1 MATKII
7 ALDAGHGLYTSG
19 KQTADKKYKEWT
31 LNDNVRDYV
40 VEYLSEY
47 DCEFIFPDKNE
58 GKTDES
64 LASRVAYY
72 KSKGAQVV
80 VSIHHNAYKG
90 VWGTATGTEV
100 YVDRNST
107 AADRELANLIAPK
120 LAKYT
125 GLKNRGVKKENWAV
139 INQNTIPAVLTE
151 GGFMDNKNDYKVI
164 TSEAGQ
170 KGYAKAIAESLII
183 FLDLKKKSVVETPK
197 QTNTTVSVNG
207 TFKVKFLEDMNVRK
221 GAGTNY
227 KIVTEAKEGYV
238 YTITKTKKLKDG
250 TPWGKL
256 LSGAGWVCIAD
267 KYCKRV

>member
-31 LNDNVRDYV
+31 LNDKVRDKIV
-40 VEYLSEY
+40 KRLSDY
-47 DCEFIFPDKNE
+47 DCKFIYPDKNE

-72 KSKGAQVV
+72 KAKGADVV
-80 VSIHHNAYKG
+80 VSIHHNAFKG
-90 VWGTATGTEV
+90 IWGTATGTEV

-107 AADRELANLIAPK
+107 AADRELASLIAPR

-139 INQNTIPAVLTE
+139 INQNSITAVLVE
-151 GGFMDNKNDYKVI
+151 GGFMDNKKDYKVI
-164 TSEAGQ
+164 TSDAGQ
-170 KGYAKAIAESLII
+170 EAYARAVAEALII
-183 FLDLKKKSVVETPK
+183 FLDLKKKDIVQNDTK
-197 QTNTTVSVNG
+197 INTTVSVNG
-207 TFKVKFLEDMNVRK
+207 TFKVKFKEDMNVRK

-227 KIVTEAKEGYV
+227 KKVTVAEKNYV
-238 YTITKTKKLKDG
+238 YTIVKTKKLSDG

-256 LSGAGWVCIAD
+256 KSGAGWVCIAD